1 MSREENA
8 LNLAI
13 IALTGVTIFRDIRKL
28 NMTASEAPATNV
40 SEMRSNA
47 RLNFSL
53 MMSDTFPHSR
63 LKLTESLVTSVTVL
77 SEIES
82 KSDVFTFNAFINF
95 GDSALILII
104 SGARSSISSMFFR
117 MFSISMRFESKESGA
132 TEYSSYV
139 SSVVLE

>member
-47 RLNFSL
+47 RLNFFL

-63 LKLTESLVTSVTVL
+63 LKLTESFVTSVTVL
-77 SEIES
+77 SVIES